1 MFIRSLSLN
10 QFRNL
15 AFTEMNFSD
24 KLNIFIGEN
33 GHGKTNILEAIYL
46 LIEKESFRYSKNS
59 TMIQLQKD
67 QTVLNSF
74 IHNNNLEFH
83 FKLNMS
89 ESRKEIFVNNKKFL
103 NTDQF
108 RAILFSP
115 ESLSVIKESAEQR
128 RDLVDQLVCSSSNLN
143 ARLVKDYKK
152 ALRTRNKILK
162 DYQNQKLPLDLA
174 KDTLL
179 SINPIFLELAQKLT
193 LARLKV
199 LTGTKALVQNYLNQL
214 NQNTDEIRRPVY
226 GFSYLF
232 SENSFFDYDELKT
245 SIKIKQILE
254 KRAEELMLAELS
266 AGTSLIGPQK
276 HDIAF
281 LYNGNDSRFFCSQ
294 GQQRTIILAF
304 KMAQIVYHHKVHG
317 FYPVLLLDD
326 VLSELDQNRQ
336 EALISALSEINTQT
350 FLTTTDLDSLKKLNT
365 KFILENAQQK
375 IFIVRDGIVTES
387 QKERSVTMSLNE
399 TVATP
404 LNEIVESKNDKYD
417 DGIIN

>member
-10 QFRNL
+10 QFRNIAPIEL
-15 AFTEMNFSD
+15 QFSPG
-24 KLNIFIGEN
+24 LNIFIGEN

-59 TMIQLQKD
+59 TMIQLQKH

-74 IHNNNLEFH
+74 IHNNNLDFH

-89 ESRKEIFVNNKKFL
+89 DSKKEFFVNNKKFL
-103 NTDQF
+103 NADQF

-128 RDLVDQLVCSSSNLN
+128 RDLVDQLVSSSSNAH

-162 DYQNQKLPLDLA
+162 DYANQKLPLDLA

-179 SINPIFLELAQKLT
+179 SINPIFLDLAQKLT
-193 LARLKV
+193 LARLKI
-199 LTGTKALVQNYLNQL
+199 LTGTKSLVQNYLNKL

-226 GFSYLF
+226 GFSYIF
-232 SENSFFDYDELKT
+232 SENSFFDYDEDKTGLK
-245 SIKIKQILE
+245 IMQILE
-254 KRAEELMLAELS
+254 KRAQELMLAELS

-304 KMAQIVYHHKVHG
+304 KMAQIVYHHRVHG

-336 EALISALSEINTQT
+336 EALIFALSEINTQT
-350 FLTTTDLDSLKKLNT
+350 FLTTTDLNSLKKLNT
-365 KFILENAQQK
+365 KIVLETAQQK
-375 IFIVRDGIVTES
+375 IFTVHEGIVRDEP
-387 QKERSVTMSLNE
+387 QMM
-399 TVATP
+399 
-404 LNEIVESKNDKYD
+404 ESKNDKYND
-417 DGIIN
+417 DGILN

>member
-10 QFRNL
+10 QFRNI
-15 AFTEMNFSD
+15 AATELHFSK

-33 GHGKTNILEAIYL
+33 GHGKTNILEALYL

-59 TMIQLQKD
+59 TMIQLQKH
-67 QTVLNSF
+67 QTALNSF
-74 IHNNNLEFH
+74 IHTNNLDFH

-89 ESRKEIFVNNKKFL
+89 DSKKEFFVNNKKFL
-103 NTDQF
+103 NVDQF

-128 RDLVDQLVCSSSNLN
+128 RDLVDQLVCSSSNTN

-162 DYQNQKLPLDLA
+162 DYSNQKLPFELA

-179 SINPIFLELAQKLT
+179 SINPIFLDLAQKLT
-193 LARLKV
+193 LARLKI
-199 LTGTKALVQNYLNQL
+199 LTGTKSLVQNYLNQL

-226 GFSYLF
+226 GFSYIF
-232 SENSFFDYDELKT
+232 SENSFFDYDEHKT
-245 SIKIKQILE
+245 SSKIMQILE
-254 KRAEELMLAELS
+254 KRAQELMLAELS

-304 KMAQIVYHHKVHG
+304 KMAQTVYHHKVHG

-336 EALISALSEINTQT
+336 EALISALNEINTQT
-350 FLTTTDLDSLKKLNT
+350 FLTTTDLNSLKKLNT
-365 KFILENAQQK
+365 KFVSSTTQQK
-375 IFIVRDGIVTES
+375 IFTVRDGIVSEQNKS
-387 QKERSVTMSLNE
+387 EERNE
-399 TVATP
+399 T
-404 LNEIVESKNDKYD
+404 LESKNDRCNN
-417 DGIIN
+417 DGVLN